1 MKLSIAFIFSW
12 ILMGV
17 AFNLQAQSSIAASV
31 ATAFHPTTATWN
43 IQPAAIP
50 TESIEQD
57 LPNTLPNPASGDAS
71 SIFEGEDAA
80 AWKAYESEVYT
91 STPTEEDTFLMSYL
105 SISNSQ
111 APAQTVSRDLPEKR

>member
-12 ILMGV
+12 ILIGG

-31 ATAFHPTTATWN
+31 ATAFQPQNTTWN
-43 IQPAAIP
+43 IQPAAIQ
-50 TESIEQD
+50 TESVDQN
-57 LPNTLPNPASGDAS
+57 LPEALPNPASGDAS
-71 SIFEGEDAA
+71 SIFEGADAA
-80 AWKAYESEVYT
+80 VWEAYESEVYT
-91 STPTEEDTFLMSYL
+91 SSPKEEDTFLMSYL

>member
-12 ILMGV
+12 ILIGG

-43 IQPAAIP
+43 IQPAAIE
-50 TESIEQD
+50 TVSIEQN
-57 LPNTLPNPASGDAS
+57 LPNTLPNSASGDAP

-80 AWKAYESEVYT
+80 AWEAYESEVYT
-91 STPTEEDTFLMSYL
+91 SAPTEEDTFLMSYL

-111 APAQTVSRDLPEKR
+111 APAQSVSRDLPEKR